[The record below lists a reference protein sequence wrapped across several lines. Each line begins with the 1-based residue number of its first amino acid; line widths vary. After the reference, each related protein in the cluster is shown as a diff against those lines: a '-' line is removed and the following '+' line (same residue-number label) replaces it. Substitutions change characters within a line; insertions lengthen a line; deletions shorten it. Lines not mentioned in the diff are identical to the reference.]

1 MNTIQEVNT
10 SIMQGNFTNEQIDSI
25 IDAVKFRRSILSRQ
39 NKRAFN
45 VGSKVKFTSTR
56 SGLTMSG
63 SVSKIAIKFVTVLT
77 PTGNWKV
84 PANMLSAA

>member
-1 MNTIQEVNT
+1 MNTLQEVSNG
-10 SIMQGNFTNEQIDSI
+10 IMQANFTNDELNKLAEI
-25 IDAVKFRRSILSRQ
+25 IQFRRGLLAKL
-39 NKRAFN
+39 NKRTFSI
-45 VGSKVKFTSTR
+45 GSKVKFTSTR

-63 SVSKIAIKFVTVLT
+63 SVSKIAIKFITVLT